1 MKVDLQEVGWGGI
14 DWTDLAQD
22 RDRLQAFVNA
32 VMNQVCFMH
41 TGLDN
46 TLLSRGVVF

>member
-1 MKVDLQEVGWGGI
+1 
-14 DWTDLAQD
+14 
-22 RDRLQAFVNA
+22 VNA

-46 TLLSRGVVF
+46 TLLSRGVVFWM